1 MQQGEKAC
9 FLCKPCNAC
18 KPWPLLASASGETL
32 LLLVL
37 QPVLVELAEPEM
49 DALPVTEALEE
60 LLKEELREELPETL
74 LLLL

>member
-1 MQQGEKAC
+1 M
-9 FLCKPCNAC
+9 
-18 KPWPLLASASGETL
+18 L
-32 LLLVL
+32 LLLVP